1 MNKDNIILIDNDI
14 DKELNYFNSS
24 FNKDITIK
32 DNFSLTIDY
41 FKNINEDN
49 NEINIYIGN
58 NSSLVFNHSYIN
70 NNNYNLKININYTGE
85 KSSVLVNIRGVNDG
99 GISKVDIDG
108 TLLNNNISN
117 ILDEKIKIINTNNG
131 KVICKPNMYIKTSE
145 IIANHENA
153 IGNIN
158 KNEVFYLMSKGI
170 SRDNAEK
177 LIINGYLLSII
188 NNEDLK
194 CKIREYLDSRR

>member
-32 DNFSLTIDY
+32 DNSSLTIDY

-70 NNNYNLKININYTGE
+70 NSNYNLKININYTGE

-108 TLLNNNISN
+108 ALLNNNINN

-158 KNEVFYLMSKGI
+158 KDEVFYLMSKGI
-170 SRDNAEK
+170 SKDNAEK

>member
-14 DKELNYFNSS
+14 VKELNYFNESL
-24 FNKDITIK
+24 NKDITIK
-32 DNFSLTIDY
+32 DNSSLTINY

-70 NNNYNLKININYTGE
+70 SNNYDLKININYTGE

-108 TLLNNNISN
+108 TLLNNNINN
-117 ILDEKIKIINTNNG
+117 ILDEKIKIININNG

-158 KNEVFYLMSKGI
+158 KDEVFYLMSKGI
-170 SRDNAEK
+170 SKDNAEK
-177 LIINGYLLSII
+177 LIVNGYLLSII
-188 NNEDLK
+188 NNDELK
-194 CKIREYLDSRR
+194 DKIRDYLDSRR

>member
-32 DNFSLTIDY
+32 DNSSLTIDY

-108 TLLNNNISN
+108 TLLSNNISN

-158 KNEVFYLMSKGI
+158 KDEVFYLMSKGI
-170 SRDNAEK
+170 SKDNAEK

>member
-14 DKELNYFNSS
+14 DKELSYFNSS

-32 DNFSLTIDY
+32 DNSSLTIDY

-108 TLLNNNISN
+108 TLLNNNINN

-158 KNEVFYLMSKGI
+158 KDEVFYLMSKGI
-170 SRDNAEK
+170 SKDNAEK

>member
-32 DNFSLTIDY
+32 DNSSLTIDY

-70 NNNYNLKININYTGE
+70 NNNYNLKIYINYTGE

-108 TLLNNNISN
+108 TLLSNNISN

-158 KNEVFYLMSKGI
+158 KDEVFYLMSKGI
-170 SRDNAEK
+170 SKDNAEK